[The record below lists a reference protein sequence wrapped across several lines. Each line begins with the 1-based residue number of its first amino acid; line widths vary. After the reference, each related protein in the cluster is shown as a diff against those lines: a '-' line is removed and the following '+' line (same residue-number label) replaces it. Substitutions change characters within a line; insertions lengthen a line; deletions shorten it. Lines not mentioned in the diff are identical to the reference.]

1 MLSSYLIKVVYETLA
16 TPLTYTVVAWLKRR
30 EGVDAFDTQHRLQP
44 LLAARPARRK
54 RDEDAMNALPESMRY
69 IDIAA
74 PGGPEVLRIANEPVP
89 RPGAGEVLIRT
100 VAAGVNRADLLQRQ
114 GHYPPPPGAS
124 PILGMELSGHI
135 AELGPS
141 PTSRWQVGDAVCA
154 LLAGGGY
161 AEYCAV
167 PEGQCMALPAG
178 VSIRDAAAIPEAVIT
193 VWANLF
199 EPRRLFAGNLFLVQ
213 GGSSG
218 IGTMAIQMARA
229 FGARVA
235 TTAGSDEKCSFC
247 RDLGA
252 EIAVN
257 YRAQYGAGD
266 WAAEVARWAQPH
278 GTRCHPRHDRRRL
291 LSQASRPAGHRWPAG
306 AHRHLPRQPGYRR
319 SAHHHD
325 QASADHRLNP
335 SLRARSRKSPRSRR
349 AVEQELWPLFASGQ
363 LRPVVDSA
371 FPLEQAADAHRLME
385 SGRHTGKILL
395 QME

>member
-1 MLSSYLIKVVYETLA
+1 
-16 TPLTYTVVAWLKRR
+16 
-30 EGVDAFDTQHRLQP
+30 
-44 LLAARPARRK
+44 
-54 RDEDAMNALPESMRY
+54 MNALPESMRCV
-69 IDIAA
+69 DIAV
-74 PGGPEVLRIANEPVP
+74 PGGPEVLRIANKPVP
-89 RPGAGEVLIRT
+89 RPGAREVLIRT

-135 AELGPS
+135 AGIGPG
-141 PTSRWQVGDAVCA
+141 PASRWQVGDAVCA

-167 PEGQCMALPAG
+167 PEGQCRAVPTG

-199 EPRRLFAGNLFLVQ
+199 EPRRIFRGNLVLVQ

-247 RDLGA
+247 RGLGA
-252 EIAVN
+252 EIAIN
-257 YRAQYGAGD
+257 YRAKYGAGD

-278 GTRCHPRHDRRRL
+278 GLDAILDMIGGDYFPKHLDLLATGGRLVHIATSHGSQVTADLRAIMLKRL
-291 LSQASRPAGHRWPAG
+291 LITGST
-306 AHRHLPRQPGYRR
+306 L
-319 SAHHHD
+319 
-325 QASADHRLNP
+325 
-335 SLRARSRKSPRSRR
+335 RSRSVEEKSSLAK

-363 LRPVVDSA
+363 LRPVVDSI
-371 FPLEQAADAHRLME
+371 FPLDQAADAHRLME
-385 SGRHTGKILL
+385 SGQHKGKILL
-395 QME
+395 GMG